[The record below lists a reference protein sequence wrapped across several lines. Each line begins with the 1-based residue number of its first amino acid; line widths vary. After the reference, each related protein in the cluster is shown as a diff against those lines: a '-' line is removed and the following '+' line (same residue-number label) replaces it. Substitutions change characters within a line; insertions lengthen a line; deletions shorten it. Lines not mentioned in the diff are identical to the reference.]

1 MSRKSLIVNAL
12 TFARVPLI
20 FLWAV
25 FAVWEESTRV
35 GAGGPSVALAVLAS
49 LAMLLSGLTDLWD
62 GRLARRWGVVSP
74 LGKMADPLMDKV
86 FYLVAFPV
94 LVWLAAHQGAG
105 GVQTLP
111 LLALTVLYLLRD
123 TWVTF
128 LRSLGTM
135 FGADVGAMWLGK
147 VRTAL
152 SFPGA
157 GWIYA
162 WLCFRHFAPF
172 RAECALVTCV
182 WPASVLAVEAILA
195 LLTLASLVTYTRAYL
210 PWMKKALERKDDL

>member
-20 FLWAV
+20 FLWAA
-25 FAVWEESTRV
+25 FAVWEELSA
-35 GAGGPSVALAVLAS
+35 AGTGPSALLAFLAS

-62 GRLARRWGVVSP
+62 GRLARRWGVVST

-86 FYLVAFPV
+86 FYFVAFPV
-94 LVWLAAHQGAG
+94 LVWISAHAG
-105 GVQTLP
+105 VGSGQTLS
-111 LLALTVLYLLRD
+111 LLALTILYLLRD

-128 LRSLGTM
+128 LRSVGAM

-157 GWIYA
+157 GWVYA
-162 WLCFRHFAPF
+162 FLCFRAFAPF
-172 RAECALVTCV
+172 QADNALARTA
-182 WPASVLAVEAILA
+182 WPLSVLVVEALLA
-195 LLTLASLVTYTRAYL
+195 ALTLWSLVAYTRAYAPYL
-210 PWMKKALERKDDL
+210 KKALES

>member
-1 MSRKSLIVNAL
+1 MSRAVIVNAL

-25 FAVWEESTRV
+25 FAVWGELSVTD
-35 GAGGPSVALAVLAS
+35 GGVRSPSVALAVLAS
-49 LAMLLSGLTDLWD
+49 ISMLLSGLTDLWD
-62 GRLARRWGVVSP
+62 GRLARQWNVVSR

-94 LVWLAAHQGAG
+94 LVWLSAHSGAG
-105 GVQTLP
+105 EVQTLS

-128 LRSLGTM
+128 LRSVGALY
-135 FGADVGAMWLGK
+135 GADVGAMWLGK
-147 VRTAL
+147 VRTAV

-157 GWIYA
+157 GWVYA
-162 WLCFRHFAPF
+162 YLCFRWFEPF
-172 RAECALVTCV
+172 RADNALVNDV
-182 WPASVLAVEAILA
+182 WPISVLAVEAFLA
-195 LLTLASLVTYTRAYL
+195 ALTLISLVTYTRSYMPYL
-210 PWMKKALERKDDL
+210 KKALSTGG